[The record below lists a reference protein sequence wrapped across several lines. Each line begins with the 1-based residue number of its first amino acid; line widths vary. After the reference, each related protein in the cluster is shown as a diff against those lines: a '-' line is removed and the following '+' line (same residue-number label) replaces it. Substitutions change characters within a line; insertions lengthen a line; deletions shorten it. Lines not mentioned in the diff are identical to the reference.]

1 MKRTKLLTALGFG
14 VLVSGCASVPATPTS
29 APTTSPTASFVAG
42 PVQATGLPASI
53 SVSEINVDVPYSLKV
68 SEGNGYYPFTDIV
81 WRGDPIGDRRA
92 QIREIFKTALTLG
105 TRSMQGETPLIL
117 DVELKRF
124 HSITDR
130 TRLSVGGVHH
140 MVFEM
145 TVRDA
150 RTGATILPA
159 REIDTSLKAYG
170 GIRAVKADQRG
181 QTQKVRVTGYLA
193 RLIQQELGQ
202 PITR

>member
-1 MKRTKLLTALGFG
+1 MAIGFG
-14 VLVSGCASVPATPTS
+14 ALVSGCASVPQVP
-29 APTTSPTASFVAG
+29 APAVSFVAA
-42 PVQATGLPASI
+42 PAQTPALPRSI
-53 SVSEINVDVPYSLKV
+53 SVSKINVAVPYTLKV
-68 SEGNGYYPFTDIV
+68 SEGNGYYPVTDIV
-81 WRGDPIGDRRA
+81 WRGDPIGDRRV
-92 QIREIFKTALTLG
+92 QIREIFENAFALG
-105 TRSMQGETPLIL
+105 TRSMQGETPVVL

-150 RTGATILPA
+150 RTGAVILPA
-159 REIDTSLKAYG
+159 RQIETSLKAYG
-170 GIRAVKADQRG
+170 GVRAVKADQRG